1 MWYNQIETK
10 EVSAMIEEVRKQVCK
25 LLDKDNSGHGM
36 EHVNRVLNLSLKFAE
51 TENANRDVVAFIAL
65 LHDVDDYKLF
75 GMESADNLTN
85 AKNILEQ
92 CSITDSIKEQVLNA
106 IKTIGY
112 SKRLEGISQ
121 TTLEGMIVSD
131 ADMCDGIG
139 ATGILRS
146 YQYNLAHGN
155 KFFDKNIYPTLNMS
169 ATDYIAKKDGTVVT
183 HMFEKLLKL
192 KDLMLT
198 ASGKKEAIERHNIMI
213 NFLYRF
219 FEEENVPEWI
229 DYLNNYL
236 DEKR

>member
-1 MWYNQIETK
+1 
-10 EVSAMIEEVRKQVCK
+10 MIEEVRKRVCK

-36 EHVNRVLNLSLKFAE
+36 EHVERVLKMSLKFAK
-51 TENANRDVVAFIAL
+51 TENANEEIVALIAL

-75 GMESADNLTN
+75 GVKDADNLTN
-85 AKNILEQ
+85 AGIILEQ
-92 CSITDSIKEQVLNA
+92 CSVEGNIKEQVLNA

-112 SKRLEGISQ
+112 SKRLKGISPI
-121 TTLEGMIVSD
+121 TLEGMIVSD
-131 ADMCDGIG
+131 ADMCDSIG

-155 KFFDKNIYPTLNMS
+155 LFFDKNIYPSLNMS
-169 ATDYIAKKDGTVVT
+169 AADYMAKKGGTVVT

-198 ASGKKEAIERHNIMI
+198 DSGKNEAIERHNLMVE
-213 NFLYRF
+213 FLYRF

-229 DYLNNYL
+229 DYLDNYL
-236 DEKR
+236 NR

>member
-1 MWYNQIETK
+1 
-10 EVSAMIEEVRKQVCK
+10 MIEEIKKQVCK

-51 TENANRDVVAFIAL
+51 IENANKDIVALIAL

-85 AKNILEQ
+85 AKNILKQ
-92 CSITDSIKEQVLNA
+92 CSVADNIKEQVLNA

-112 SKRLEGISQ
+112 SKRLKGISP

-146 YQYNLAHGN
+146 YQYNLAHN
-155 KFFDKNIYPTLNMS
+155 NLFFDKNIYPTLNMS
-169 ATDYIAKKDGTVVT
+169 ATDYMTKKVGTVVT
-183 HMFEKLLKL
+183 HMFEKLFRL

-198 ASGKKEAIERHNIMI
+198 NSGKKEALERHNIMVL
-213 NFLYRF
+213 FLYHF
-219 FEEENVPEWI
+219 LEEENVPEWI
-229 DYLNNYL
+229 NYL
-236 DEKR
+236 DNYLTEDRNN

>member
-1 MWYNQIETK
+1 
-10 EVSAMIEEVRKQVCK
+10 MIEEIRKQVCK

-51 TENANRDVVAFIAL
+51 IENANKDIVALIAL

-75 GMESADNLTN
+75 GIESANNLTN
-85 AKNILEQ
+85 AKNILKQ
-92 CSITDSIKEQVLNA
+92 CSIADNIKEQVLND

-112 SKRLEGISQ
+112 SKRLKGISP

-146 YQYNLAHGN
+146 YQYNLAHDN
-155 KFFDKNIYPTLNMS
+155 LFFDKNIYPTLNMS
-169 ATDYIAKKDGTVVT
+169 ATDYMAKKVGTVVT
-183 HMFEKLLKL
+183 HMFEKLFRL

-198 ASGKKEAIERHNIMI
+198 NSGKKEAIERHNIMVE
-213 NFLYRF
+213 FLYHF
-219 FEEENVPEWI
+219 LEEENVPEWI
-229 DYLNNYL
+229 DYLDNYL
-236 DEKR
+236 TEDKNN

>member
-1 MWYNQIETK
+1 
-10 EVSAMIEEVRKQVCK
+10 MIEKVRKQVCK

-36 EHVNRVLNLSLKFAE
+36 EHVERVLKTSLKFAK
-51 TENANRDVVAFIAL
+51 TENANEEIVALIAL

-75 GMESADNLTN
+75 GVKDADNLAN
-85 AKNILEQ
+85 AGKILEQ
-92 CSITDSIKEQVLNA
+92 CSVEGNIKKQVLNA

-112 SKRLEGISQ
+112 SKRLKGISPI
-121 TTLEGMIVSD
+121 TLEGMIVSD
-131 ADMCDGIG
+131 ADMCDSIG

-155 KFFDKNIYPTLNMS
+155 LFFDKNIYPTLNMS
-169 ATDYIAKKDGTVVT
+169 AADYMAKKGGTVVT

-198 ASGKKEAIERHNIMI
+198 DSGKKEAIERHDIMVE
-213 NFLYRF
+213 FLYRF

-229 DYLNNYL
+229 DYLDNYL
-236 DEKR
+236 NPSSMSN